1 MEYENSSQ
9 STPEYSDSSDDI
21 ADLNAHHQKISI
33 HSLLKKKKLKE
44 EKVEKNSNVTF
55 DSDDI
60 PDLYAFKPQNNS
72 KHTNL
77 IIAFVSFMLLAIA
90 GILMAYT
97 YLFEEKIEAVALAI
111 ALEANRTEMPSFMS
125 SSVPSDSKIPTS
137 NPSTYPSVFP
147 SYLPSTS
154 PTNIPSLVFSSTPS
168 SYVPSVFPSQLPS
181 IIPSQIP
188 THPTAQP
195 TYIDFYPETVTFLV
209 IGDVPYN
216 EGAMPILSAQIDGIK
231 EYDENDTVT
240 PDFLVHVGDLT
251 RASTSKCRNEWYSKV
266 ANILRQSSIP
276 VFGKWKYVD
285 TRCFF
290 S

>member
-1 MEYENSSQ
+1 MEYENRSQ

-72 KHTNL
+72 KHTSL